1 MRVPSSQSDSTKQR
15 NNPRRRAYSK
25 NGMALIPTM
34 RSPFSIEVYE
44 KSSGANCVCYQC
56 TPLYTYVN
64 RFNSL
69 AAVITGIAG
78 TPGSPA
84 QC

>member
-1 MRVPSSQSDSTKQR
+1 MRVSSSQSDSTKQR
-15 NNPRRRAYSK
+15 NNPTRRAYNK
-25 NGMALIPTM
+25 DGMALIPTL

-44 KSSGANCVCYQC
+44 KSSGSNFVCYQC
-56 TPLYTYVN
+56 TLLYTYGN

-69 AAVITGIAG
+69 AAVITGVCG

-84 QC
+84 WC